1 MQLRHFAI
9 FNIFVYYFCVS
20 EFSKVG
26 ILKKIQ
32 KNKKQTTM
40 FFLLSGQ
47 QPKMRNPTFCSLVF
61 VFFSSEQAK
70 AQCLS
75 LCRHYTTNYNR
86 KPNPEV
92 HTTYCKSSQNT
103 PFSSLCYLI
112 QNQAIK
118 HHLVIQVYTYKK
130 LRTHLFHPIFPTSY
144 KYCTI

>member
-26 ILKKIQ
+26 ILKKNQ

-40 FFLLSGQ
+40 FFLLSCQ

-75 LCRHYTTNYNR
+75 LCHYTTNYNR

-118 HHLVIQVYTYKK
+118 HHLVIQVYTYKIAK
-130 LRTHLFHPIFPTSY
+130 NTSFSSNFSN
-144 KYCTI
+144 